1 MKRKKKGLWGSVC
14 EAQRTQTLSLYF
26 LVLNFVH
33 CVLRFALPAWFS
45 CAAPPR
51 TLSSPMPPPGE
62 IGMALSRC
70 NWHQLNKHMHTGFWK
85 PVALSVIDVIL
96 AVKSSDQLGS
106 VIKSLSGR
114 LPERSPT
121 GFFFLPLSSG
131 IASCTTIND
140 DRKRAIASSSRSVE
154 PTKSTRWIEMTSH
167 FLIQRCLWFHQR
179 YLKSPTDL
187 QNLIPVWRQGC
198 AEY

>member
-33 CVLRFALPAWFS
+33 CVLRFALVAWFS

-51 TLSSPMPPPGE
+51 TLSSPMPPPWE

-70 NWHQLNKHMHTGFWK
+70 NWHQLNKHMHTGFCK

-121 GFFFLPLSSG
+121 GFFFFYPSRVELLPAQQSTMTGNVRSPVPPGRSSQLSPRDELKWRPTFLSSAASGSIRG
-131 IASCTTIND
+131 ISN
-140 DRKRAIASSSRSVE
+140 
-154 PTKSTRWIEMTSH
+154 P
-167 FLIQRCLWFHQR
+167 QRIC
-179 YLKSPTDL
+179 KT
-187 QNLIPVWRQGC
+187 
-198 AEY
+198 